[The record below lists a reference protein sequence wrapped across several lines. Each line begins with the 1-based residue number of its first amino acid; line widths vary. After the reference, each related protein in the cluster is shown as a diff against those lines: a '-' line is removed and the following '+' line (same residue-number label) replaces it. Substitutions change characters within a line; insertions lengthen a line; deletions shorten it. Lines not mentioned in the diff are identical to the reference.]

1 MNYLKNMLFSASA
14 TEKKIYNKFP
24 SIVHTPL
31 DNLFRDNRYI
41 WEKLR
46 NFRLNESETAANK
59 SHLTS
64 YPYQLLF
71 DPTNICN
78 LKCPLCPTWQD
89 LKARPKGKMS
99 LAMFKKILDET
110 GPYLFAVNLCNWGEP
125 LLNPDLPGMVRYA
138 KKYNTVVGLSTNLN
152 YLPDELAPGIAESGI
167 DIMIISIDGAS
178 PESYSRY
185 RRGGDLKQVLENIRK
200 LNSCRN
206 TGEKFPILVWQ
217 FLVNRYNEHEID
229 EAENMA
235 LKMGLHFIASP
246 IRTSMGKEL
255 LMPLYQRVN
264 ETREWLPENP
274 AFSKYSYEIGPETR
288 TAQKTCRWLWNSAVV
303 NWDGSLSPC
312 CGVFE
317 KKWDFQTC
325 YAEGNNKM
333 LTFHQVWNSPRYI
346 LARQLVAAYMKK
358 SRGIDALI
366 RKAEE
371 QGVICSK
378 CIRYGFL
385 ED

>member
-1 MNYLKNMLFSASA
+1 MNYLKNMLSSASA
-14 TEKKIYNKFP
+14 TGKEIYKKFP
-24 SIVHTPL
+24 SIIHPAL

-41 WEKLR
+41 GKKLR
-46 NFRLNESETAANK
+46 NFRLNEFETAVKRSN
-59 SHLTS
+59 LMS
-64 YPYQLLF
+64 YPYHLLF

-89 LKARPKGKMS
+89 LQARPKGKMS
-99 LAMFKKILDET
+99 LDMFKKILDET
-110 GPYLFAVNLCNWGEP
+110 GPYLFAVNLCSWGEP
-125 LLNPDLPGMVRYA
+125 LLNPDLPGMVTYA
-138 KKYNTVVGLSTNLN
+138 KKFNTVVGLSTNLN
-152 YLPDELAPGIAESGI
+152 YLPDELACGIAESGI
-167 DIMIISIDGAS
+167 DIIIISIDGTS
-178 PESYSRY
+178 QESYSRY
-185 RRGGDLKQVLENIRK
+185 RRGGDLQKVFDNIKK

-206 TGEKFPILVWQ
+206 PEAKFPLLVWQ

-255 LMPLYQRVN
+255 LMPLYQRVS

-274 AFSKYSYEIGPETR
+274 AYNKYSHEIGPETR

-317 KKWDFQTC
+317 KKWDFETC
-325 YAEGNNKM
+325 YAKGNNKM
-333 LTFHQVWNSPRYI
+333 LTFHQTWNSPRYRA
-346 LARQLVAAYMKK
+346 ARSLVSEYLKK
-358 SRGIDALI
+358 HKDNDAVI
-366 RKAEE
+366 RHNGSKEL
-371 QGVICSK
+371 ICSR
-378 CIRYGFL
+378 CVSYGFL